1 MLFFKS
7 SKKKAKDLLSTA
19 YKVYNY
25 RCDVMAKSDA
35 KQLWE
40 YIEQLENLIDE
51 GKSESPEFDKL
62 EKKLEP
68 LMRKNGGKIYPLTAW
83 ADYVDMVIV
92 AGIVALGVRSFFL
105 QPFKIP
111 TNSMYPSFYGM
122 TAEVFDENNPAPS
135 MPERIYRAVFK
146 SASNYSLEADKD
158 GELLIELNS
167 ESTKNRTNELFAYNW
182 VGARDMLVIP
192 TKAREYTFLFA
203 NETKKLKIPG
213 EFPIDEVILKA
224 FPLANASNMQDYE
237 NIKRQ
242 NKEIIQQNGK
252 RYMKLG
258 SFKKG
263 QTMLN
268 FDILGGDM
276 LFVDKFTYNFRKPKV
291 GEPFVF
297 MTKYCDGLTRMNGG
311 KPDDRYYIKR
321 IAGKG
326 GDTLKIENSTL
337 LINGKPAKGSMAF
350 EANAQKDGDYCGYV
364 ADGSL
369 KDGKEVKVPKKCYWA
384 LGDNSA
390 NSLDSRYWGEVP
402 EKAVVGKA
410 LIIFY
415 PFTKRW
421 GATK

>member
-7 SKKKAKDLLSTA
+7 SKKKAKELLSTA

-51 GKSESPEFDKL
+51 GKAESPEFDKL
-62 EKKLEP
+62 EKQIEP
-68 LMRKNGGKIYPLTAW
+68 LMRKTGGKIYPLTAW
-83 ADYVDMVIV
+83 ADYVDMIVV

-122 TAEVFDENNPAPS
+122 TAEVYNEAKPS
-135 MPERIYRAVFK
+135 PSFAKRIARRIFK
-146 SASNYSLEADKD
+146 AASNYSLTADSD
-158 GELLIELNS
+158 GELVIEMNNP
-167 ESTKNRTNELFAYNW
+167 NRAAGNGLFAFNW
-182 VGARDMLVIP
+182 VGAREMFVIP
-192 TKAREYTFLFA
+192 TKAREYTFLFG
-203 NETKKLKIPG
+203 NKEKKLTIPG
-213 EFPIDEVILKA
+213 EFPIDEVIVEA
-224 FPLANASNMQDYE
+224 FPIKNAKTIQEYIIAKQQTGDIFEQD
-237 NIKRQ
+237 
-242 NKEIIQQNGK
+242 GK
-252 RYMKLG
+252 YFMKLG
-258 SFKKG
+258 NFKKG
-263 QTMLN
+263 QPLLN

-276 LFVDKFTYNFRKPKV
+276 LFVDRFTYNFRKPKV

-297 MTKYCDGLTRMNGG
+297 MTKYCDGLTRINGG
-311 KPDDRYYIKR
+311 VPDDRYYIKR

-337 LINGKPAKGSMAF
+337 LINGEKAKGSVAF
-350 EANAQKDGDYCGYV
+350 DANAKQLGKYCGYV
-364 ADGSL
+364 
-369 KDGKEVKVPKKCYWA
+369 KDGALAPPNAEVKIPEKCYWA

-415 PFTKRW
+415 PFTDRW